1 MTNAF
6 YILSIMAA
14 IFFVIAYRKNKHGES
29 IIEAR
34 RMLINILP
42 LLLLAFTI
50 VGFIE
55 VLVPKEA
62 LQSWL
67 GADSGWRGL
76 VIGPVIGALV
86 QGGPFAF
93 FPLFDSIF
101 RDSVTVGTAVAMIS
115 AWGMI
120 NIGHLPYE
128 FAFLGYRFVL
138 LKYSLY
144 IALPTLAGLV
154 AQLIFGSGW

>member
-6 YILSIMAA
+6 YTLTIMAV
-14 IFFVIAYRKNKHGES
+14 ILFVIAYRKNKHGES
-29 IIEAR
+29 ISEAR
-34 RMLINILP
+34 RMFISTFP

-62 LQSWL
+62 LQDWL
-67 GADSGWRGL
+67 GPESGWRGL
-76 VIGPVIGALV
+76 VIGPLIGAIV

-101 RDSVTVGTAVAMIS
+101 RDSVTIGTAVAMIS

-138 LKYSLY
+138 IKYSIY
-144 IALPTLAGLV
+144 VTLPTLAGLL
-154 AQLIFGSGW
+154 AHLIFGA

>member
-6 YILSIMAA
+6 ITLSLMATIL
-14 IFFVIAYRKNKHGES
+14 FVIAFRKNKHRQS
-29 IIEAR
+29 ITTAR
-34 RMLINILP
+34 KMLINILP

-62 LQSWL
+62 LQNWL
-67 GADSGWRGL
+67 GAESGWRGL
-76 VIGPVIGALV
+76 VIGPLIGAVV

-93 FPLFDSIF
+93 FPMFDSIF
-101 RDSVTVGTAVAMIS
+101 RDSVTTGTAVAMIS

-128 FAFLGYRFVL
+128 FAFLGYRFVI
-138 LKYSLY
+138 LKYSIY
-144 IALPTLAGLV
+144 IFLPSLAGLI
-154 AQLIFGSGW
+154 ANLIFGS

>member
-6 YILSIMAA
+6 YTLTIMAV
-14 IFFVIAYRKNKHGES
+14 ILFVIAYRKKQHIES

-62 LQSWL
+62 LQEWL
-67 GADSGWRGL
+67 GPESGWRGL
-76 VIGPVIGALV
+76 VIGPLLGAVV

-101 RDSVTVGTAVAMIS
+101 RDSVTIGTAVAMIS

-138 LKYSLY
+138 IKYSIY
-144 IALPTLAGLV
+144 ITLPSLAGFL
-154 AQLIFGSGW
+154 AQLLFG